1 MTTNLNLIWSISDV
15 FNGLMAIPNLIGLL
29 FLSGVVVA
37 ETKRFELDRKKE
49 GSPLPPDEK
58 NRRTCADGFL
68 SYLELANQ

>member
-37 ETKRFELDRKKE
+37 ETKRFELERKKE
-49 GSPLPPDEK
+49 RQSS
-58 NRRTCADGFL
+58 A
-68 SYLELANQ
+68 A